1 MTVIYPLDYE
11 VKQND
16 FPADTTPVY
25 DSGKMYLAI
34 GTKVQ
39 YKGHIYKNAKDT
51 DAHKS
56 PDSDPDKWVNMGVVN
71 EEAFADVYVNSQSVG
86 EGTIML
92 KINPHADFD
101 HISLL
106 NMVCEH
112 CKIYDAQGDLI
123 FEQNG
128 MIKRV
133 RTWWEYYYKPFE
145 GVPDM
150 VCQLDTPISGEITI
164 ELISSASATYT
175 KLGMLVI
182 GLGEFLG
189 VTNSQGSI
197 GAINYSKKI
206 TNEWGDT
213 RVIEGRKTKY
223 FELTGTFPKE
233 ESNYYEPKFRKYLS
247 KPCVFQG
254 DEGKDEGALSVLTVY
269 GLLKDYEIELS
280 TFDRFSWQM
289 SIEGLV

>member
-1 MTVIYPLDYE
+1 MTVIYPLDFE

-16 FPADTTPVY
+16 FPADTTPLY
-25 DSGKMYLAI
+25 DSGKMYLTI

-39 YKGHIYKNAKDT
+39 FKGHVYKNAADT
-51 DAHKS
+51 DNQKA
-56 PDSDPDKWVNMGVVN
+56 PNINPDKWVDMGVVN
-71 EEAFADVYVNSQSVG
+71 ERAFADEYANSQSVG
-86 EGTIML
+86 EGTIIL

-106 NMVCEH
+106 NMLCER
-112 CKIYDAQGDLI
+112 CEIYDSEGELI
-123 FEQNG
+123 FAHAG

-145 GVPDM
+145 GVSDM

-164 ELISSASATYT
+164 KLISSASATYT

-182 GLGEFLG
+182 GLGEFMG
-189 VTNSQGSI
+189 VTAAQGNI

-223 FELTGTFPKE
+223 FELTGSFARLDN
-233 ESNYYEPKFRKYLS
+233 NYYEPLFRKYLS

-254 DEGKDEGALSVLTVY
+254 DEGKDDKAMSVLTVF

-280 TFDRFSWQM
+280 PMDRFSWQM